1 MFRSSKR
8 ILYDPSENTFSIHNE
23 IDDSYIDDLTEDQ
36 LKSETMIIE
45 AIEKKALF
53 LYWQLAF
60 NLQCLFA
67 LQSFTNTDDKYNTNC
82 VEGPNGQWE

>member
-1 MFRSSKR
+1 MNYTLINSLDELKSICIENKDEYIECFILLQGMFRSSKR

-53 LYWQLAF
+53 LY
-60 NLQCLFA
+60 
-67 LQSFTNTDDKYNTNC
+67 
-82 VEGPNGQWE
+82 